1 MDVLAGA
8 SEINSLKGKILS
20 DVLACKCVR
29 VPKECTKVQ
38 EKRDFFTSLYRE
50 EVEAAR
56 AAVSGAAGAS
66 SEATVA

>member
-8 SEINSLKGKILS
+8 SEINSLKDENLI
-20 DVLACKCVR
+20 DVHKCVS

-38 EKRDFFTSLYRE
+38 EKRDLVTYLYRDD
-50 EVEAAR
+50 VEAAR

-66 SEATVA
+66 SEATVV